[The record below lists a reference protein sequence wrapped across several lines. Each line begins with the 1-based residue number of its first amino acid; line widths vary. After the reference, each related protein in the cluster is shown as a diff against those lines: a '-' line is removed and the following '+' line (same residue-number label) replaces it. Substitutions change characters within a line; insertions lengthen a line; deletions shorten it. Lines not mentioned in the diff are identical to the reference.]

1 MTRITRIVL
10 ASLVSLGVIL
20 GIYTSVQGASL
31 NMHRETAGAHQVS
44 GVMTNLDHYRVA
56 QPNLNLNQIYQQG
69 AGHGCNRARKF
80 DQGAVAHQLDDPA
93 RMGVDVWIDKFAS
106 QCL

>member
-20 GIYTSVQGASL
+20 GIYTSVKGASVIQ
-31 NMHRETAGAHQVS
+31 RQTAGTHQVS
-44 GVMTNLDHYRVA
+44 GVMVNLDHYRTS

-69 AGHGCNRARKF
+69 TGHGCNRQQQNTPS
-80 DQGAVAHQLDDPA
+80 D
-93 RMGVDVWIDKFAS
+93 
-106 QCL
+106 